1 MKCDHLFN
9 KINVRLKKM
18 KYIRR
23 KIYKLEKVAVEII
36 QNEAVRKRMKKMNS
50 ISMIWKK
57 VYAAM
62 QPNIWVAGVSKVVWE
77 VIMVKSHPKSSNNL
91 MYKEH
96 EKKKVILN
104 QTAIIE

>member
-1 MKCDHLFN
+1 MKCDHVFN

-23 KIYKLEKVAVEII
+23 KIYKLEKAAVEII

-62 QPNIWVAGVSKVVWE
+62 QPNIWVAGVPKVVWE
-77 VIMVKSHPKSSNNL
+77 VISHPKSSNNL

-96 EKKKVILN
+96 EKKSHIKSN
-104 QTAIIE
+104 CYN